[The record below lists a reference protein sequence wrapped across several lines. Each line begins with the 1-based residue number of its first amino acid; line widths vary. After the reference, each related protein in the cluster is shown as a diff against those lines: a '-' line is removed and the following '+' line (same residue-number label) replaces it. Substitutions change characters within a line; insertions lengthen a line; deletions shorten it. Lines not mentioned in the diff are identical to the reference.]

1 MTIAGIAFWTV
12 AIPLVLVVLVPLVL
26 VHELGHFVVARLS
39 GIRVLEFGIG
49 FPPRAKVIGH
59 DHETTYTLNYLPIGG
74 FVLLEGEEADSDDPR
89 GFGNATLPKQLIV
102 LLGGVAMNVVTAV
115 VLLFIVAWAFNPVV
129 QPVIL
134 GAPVAG
140 SPADLA
146 GLKLGETLVS
156 FDGQTQSLLA
166 FSSDPAAAW
175 RQDLIAHAGQTVTLV
190 VADVNGVQRSVQ
202 VKLNVPTAKE
212 NWSLGIQFGSL
223 AVVNTSGNPVSA
235 AGLALDGTG
244 RAMGLILQAL
254 GNIVG
259 NLATHPTQAPSGVQG
274 PVGIA
279 ADIGHVASQPNALML
294 LLLIAGIISANLAL
308 VNFLPFPPL
317 DGGKMVIMVV
327 KRVFGAR
334 GVSAV
339 EAAAYVAGFAFLL
352 AFIAWI
358 SYFDIIRGG
367 AP

>member
-1 MTIAGIAFWTV
+1 
-12 AIPLVLVVLVPLVL
+12 
-26 VHELGHFVVARLS
+26 
-39 GIRVLEFGIG
+39 
-49 FPPRAKVIGH
+49 
-59 DHETTYTLNYLPIGG
+59 
-74 FVLLEGEEADSDDPR
+74 
-89 GFGNATLPKQLIV
+89 
-102 LLGGVAMNVVTAV
+102 
-115 VLLFIVAWAFNPVV
+115 
-129 QPVIL
+129 
-134 GAPVAG
+134 
-140 SPADLA
+140 
-146 GLKLGETLVS
+146 
-156 FDGQTQSLLA
+156 
-166 FSSDPAAAW
+166 
-175 RQDLIAHAGQTVTLV
+175 
-190 VADVNGVQRSVQ
+190 
-202 VKLNVPTAKE
+202 VKLNVPTEKE